1 MIEYLFIQKFMI
13 MKTEQIAK
21 RLAELCNK
29 GEIETAQKEL
39 FSNDAISIEPQ
50 GTTEFPRETK
60 GLKAIIE
67 KGHKFEEMTDKVY
80 GITTSEPL
88 VTGNSFAMKFSM
100 DMAMK
105 GKKREKM
112 EELCVYNV
120 KDDKIVSEQFFM

>member
-1 MIEYLFIQKFMI
+1 

-29 GEIETAQKEL
+29 GEFETAQKEL
-39 FSNDAISIEPQ
+39 FANDVVSIEPQ
-50 GTTEFPRETK
+50 ATSEFPKETK
-60 GLKAIIE
+60 GLQAILD
-67 KGHKFEEMTDKVY
+67 KGHKFESMTDKVY
-80 GITTSEPL
+80 EITTSEPL
-88 VTGNSFAMKFSM
+88 VTGNSFAMKLSM

>member
-1 MIEYLFIQKFMI
+1 

-29 GEIETAQKEL
+29 GEFETAQKEL
-39 FSNDAISIEPQ
+39 FSNDVVSIEPN
-50 GTTEFPRETK
+50 GTSDFPKETK
-60 GLKAIIE
+60 GLKWVIE
-67 KGHKFEEMTDKVY
+67 KGHKFEAMTEKVY

-88 VTGNSFAMKFSM
+88 VTGNSFAMKLSM

>member
-1 MIEYLFIQKFMI
+1 

-21 RLAELCNK
+21 RLSELCNK
-29 GEIETAQKEL
+29 GEFETAQKEL
-39 FSNDAISIEPQ
+39 FSNDVVSIEPN
-50 GTTEFPRETK
+50 GTSDFPKETK

-67 KGHKFEEMTDKVY
+67 KGYKFGEMTEKIY

-88 VTGNSFAMKFSM
+88 VIGNSFAMKLSM

>member
-1 MIEYLFIQKFMI
+1 

-50 GTTEFPRETK
+50 GTPDFPRETK
-60 GLKAIIE
+60 GLNAIIE
-67 KGHKFEEMTDKVY
+67 KGHKFASMTDKVY

-88 VTGNSFAMKFSM
+88 VTGNSFAMKISM

-105 GKKREKM
+105 GKEARKNGRTLRVQCER
-112 EELCVYNV
+112 
-120 KDDKIVSEQFFM
+120 

>member
-1 MIEYLFIQKFMI
+1 

-21 RLAELCNK
+21 RLAELCNN
-29 GEIETAQKEL
+29 GELETAQKEL

-50 GTTEFPRETK
+50 ATPEFPRETK

-67 KGHKFEEMTDKVY
+67 KGHKFASMTDKVY

-88 VTGNSFAMKFSM
+88 VTGNSFAMKLSM

-105 GKKREKM
+105 GKKREKI

>member
-1 MIEYLFIQKFMI
+1 

-21 RLAELCNK
+21 RLAELCTK

-39 FSNDAISIEPQ
+39 FSKDAISIEPQ
-50 GTTEFPRETK
+50 GTPDFPRETK
-60 GLKAIIE
+60 GLEAIIE
-67 KGHKFEEMTDKVY
+67 KGHRFESMTEKVY

-88 VTGNSFAMKFSM
+88 VTGNSFALKLSM
-100 DMAMK
+100 DMTMK